1 MYLLLLF
8 SDFLSLMIPN
18 FLSIKFLGMPFM
30 SLNSVVRIVL
40 GIEGYN
46 VNIVMMKILHKLMY
60 MIKGLKCLDLMQRS
74 IGQAKLSECPLMS
87 LLDVEKYSPNT

>member
-1 MYLLLLF
+1 
-8 SDFLSLMIPN
+8 
-18 FLSIKFLGMPFM
+18 M

-60 MIKGLKCLDLMQRS
+60 MIKGLKCLDYNAKVYRS
-74 IGQAKLSECPLMS
+74 S
-87 LLDVEKYSPNT
+87 